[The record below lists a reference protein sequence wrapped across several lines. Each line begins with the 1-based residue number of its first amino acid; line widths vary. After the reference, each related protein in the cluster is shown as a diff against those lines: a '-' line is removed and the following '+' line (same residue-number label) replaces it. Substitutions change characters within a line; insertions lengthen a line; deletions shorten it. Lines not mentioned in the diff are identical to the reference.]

1 MSIQLVLLPQ
11 ALDGTYSSVS
21 TPVFNQYVVDNTNF
35 NTLPSHGGFYSTA
48 QYVTADAINNDTPIS
63 SWKRFRPSS
72 NPYWTDCDM
81 PSRSN
86 ANKLELHSA
95 SNVVASISGVYQLIN
110 GLTVGASYELK
121 IKITQAGAGG
131 FLYVGA
137 AGGTITGSITTLQDG
152 TLNPVFGTGNIGYLT
167 TTFVADNTEE
177 ILALSYTNTNG
188 STIHINHISIKESA
202 STPTLVYTDLEN
214 GEVICD
220 MYEEEDIPLS
230 LSVDNFKNV
239 AEKTQSY
246 SKDFKLPATKINN
259 KIFSHLF
266 EVTKRWDI
274 YSFNPYKKTQC
285 ILKQD
290 GFNIFKGYLRL
301 IDILEKNKEISYSV
315 NLFSTSITLIDE
327 LKSKNISDL
336 TVLNELDHL
345 YNKSNIKG
353 SWDTTGILL
362 STPLGINSFAGAYND
377 THTQVLKYPFV
388 DWTGNIDITSP
399 STTVG
404 ANIDCPELKTLED
417 AFRPFINCKYLVDN
431 IFASSGFTYTSVF
444 LNTKKFTKLFM
455 DFNWGTGSAPSDFE
469 GTTEGRY
476 LSSLALVD
484 NTATGTYSELEINKF
499 LPLPTTE
506 MGWTNYKFTA
516 QSYGATYNM
525 DYLYGFNVTS
535 GATGEFRWVHKNS
548 SGGIYPNGEIDYTSV
563 TFTVTTT
570 GANTRYW
577 YIGNFTITLALGD
590 TLEAQFRGSGGTIKQ
605 DRIYGPYS
613 AKLVA
618 SVSLIATTSNT
629 LLNTERG
636 GLGQWDFL
644 KGIFNMFNL
653 IVLEDNT
660 KEGRLIIEPYD
671 DMFNVITAGTTL
683 LERNIKL
690 DWTDKVDA
698 TQIKLKPLSLLSKT
712 TFKYEEDDD
721 DYAFSEYKRATNGK
735 LYGEKIW
742 DAKNQFE
749 FTLLE
754 GEEEIL
760 GSPFA
765 ATIIKPLYT
774 VFASFIVPSIFSSN
788 DDNTENEGYDNLPRI
803 LYNNGVKSTGTTYYI
818 PEANGLSSENQAEF
832 LQFSHLSTVPTVISN
847 PPLSTDTVDYN
858 FGECQL
864 INPIGSAP
872 ASNLFNSYWA
882 KYYFELYNINTRIM
896 TLKVNLD
903 ASDIHNF
910 DFTNKVMIK
919 NRKYRVNK
927 IEYKPN
933 DLSNVEFILIP

>member
-1 MSIQLVLLPQ
+1 MSIQLVLIPQ

-35 NTLPSHGGFYSTA
+35 NTIPSFGGVYSIE
-48 QYVTADAINNDTPIS
+48 QYVTADAINIAPPVS
-63 SWKRFRPSS
+63 SWYRFRPSS
-72 NPYWTDCDM
+72 NPFWDDCAM

-86 ANKLELHSA
+86 VNKLELHSA
-95 SNVVASISGVYQLIN
+95 VGASSSISGVYQLIN

-121 IKITQAGAGG
+121 VKITQAGAGG
-131 FLYVGA
+131 ILYVGLV
-137 AGGTITGSITTLQDG
+137 GGTLTGSITTLQAN
-152 TLNPVFGTGNIGYLT
+152 TLNTAWGTGTTGYQSV
-167 TTFVADNTEE
+167 TFVADHTEE
-177 ILALSYTNTNG
+177 ILALSYVNSNNR
-188 STIHINHISIKESA
+188 TIQINHISIKES
-202 STPTLVYTDLEN
+202 SITPTLVYTDLHN
-214 GEVICD
+214 GQVICD
-220 MYEEEDIPLS
+220 LYEEEDIPLS

-246 SKDFKLPATKINN
+246 TKDFKLPATKRNN

-266 EVTKRWDI
+266 EVTKRWDM

-290 GFNIFKGYLRL
+290 GYNIFKGYLRL
-301 IDILEKNKEISYSV
+301 IDIIDQDKEISYSV

-336 TVLNELDHL
+336 TALNELDHL
-345 YNKSNIKG
+345 YNKSNIKS
-353 SWDTTGILL
+353 SWDSTGILL
-362 STPLGINSFAGAYND
+362 STPLSTNSFAGAYND

-388 DWTGNIDITSP
+388 DWTGNIVIADGLNP
-399 STTVG
+399 S
-404 ANIDCPELKTLED
+404 ANTGSPELKTLED

-431 IFASSGFTYTSVF
+431 IFATSGFTYTSVF
-444 LNTKKFTKLFM
+444 LNTDKFTKLFM

-469 GTTEGRY
+469 GTTDGRY
-476 LSSLALVD
+476 VSSLATVD
-484 NTATGTYSELEINKF
+484 NTATSVYSALEINNF
-499 LPLPTTE
+499 NPIPSTE

-516 QSYGATYNM
+516 QSNGATYNM
-525 DYLYGFNVTS
+525 DYTYGFNVTS

-548 SGGIYPNGEIDYTSV
+548 SGVVYPLGEIDYTSV
-563 TFTVTTT
+563 TFTTTT
-570 GANTRYW
+570 INSATRYF
-577 YIGNFTITLALGD
+577 YIGNFTRTLILGD
-590 TLEAQFRGSGGTIKQ
+590 TLEAQFRATGGTVKQ

-613 AKLVA
+613 ALLVA
-618 SVSLIATTSNT
+618 SVSLVSTTSNT

-636 GLGQWDFL
+636 GLGQWEFL

-653 IVLEDNT
+653 IILEDKT

-671 DMFNVITAGTTL
+671 DIFNIRTSGTTL
-683 LERNIKL
+683 LERSIQL
-690 DWTDKVDA
+690 DWTDKIDT
-698 TQIKLKPLSLLSKT
+698 TQIKLKPLDLLSKT

-721 DYAFSEYKRATNGK
+721 DYTFNEYKRATNGQ

-742 DAKNQFE
+742 DAKNQFD

-765 ATIIKPLYT
+765 STIVKPLYG
-774 VFASFIVPSIFSSN
+774 VFASFIVPSVFSSN

-803 LYNNGVKSTGTTYYI
+803 LYNNGKKYTGTTYFI
-818 PEANGLSSENQAEF
+818 PEANGYSAENQDDF
-832 LQFSHLSTVPTVISN
+832 LQFSHLSRIPTVISN
-847 PPLSTDTVDYN
+847 PPLSTDTDDYN

-864 INPIGSAP
+864 INPVGSAP
-872 ASNLFNSYWA
+872 ANNLFNSYWSQ
-882 KYYFELYNINTRIM
+882 YYFELYNINTRIM
-896 TLKVNLD
+896 TLKVNLN
-903 ASDIHNF
+903 ASDVHDF
-910 DFTNKVMIK
+910 DFANKVMIK

-933 DLSNVEFILIP
+933 DLSTVEFILIP